1 MPLTLTEKILSR
13 ASDRRVSPGDVV
25 EVKVD
30 LVGFHDLTGYHV
42 IEVMEKSGMMEVWDN
57 ERLVVAFDHLAPPPD
72 QRSAEIQGFIRSFV
86 KKMRIPNFHDINKG
100 IMHQLFIESYALPG
114 QVIIGADSHTTTSG
128 AVGAFSQGMGASDV
142 AAAVITGK
150 TWLTVPEPFKI
161 TLKGE
166 PSKWITGKDVVLK
179 ILGEF
184 KAEYFNGKSIEVEVE
199 SPFHFPMDYRA
210 TVSNMGIEMNADA
223 LMFIPDKETVRFI
236 KENRGIEPPI
246 ITPDKEA
253 KYYGEYDIEL
263 NKLEPLV
270 AAPHSVDNVK
280 TAREVSG
287 TEVDQVFIGSCTNG
301 RISDFEIAVKI
312 LKGKKVK
319 TRTIAIPAS
328 YSVFK
333 KAMELGYIEIL
344 VNAGCIVT
352 YGTCGPCL
360 GGHFGIAGPNEVIV
374 STSSRNFKGR
384 MGSPES
390 KVYLSGPAVAA
401 ATALTGKI
409 TDPRDLNVN

>member
-1 MPLTLTEKILSR
+1 
-13 ASDRRVSPGDVV
+13 
-25 EVKVD
+25 
-30 LVGFHDLTGYHV
+30 
-42 IEVMEKSGMMEVWDN
+42 
-57 ERLVVAFDHLAPPPD
+57 
-72 QRSAEIQGFIRSFV
+72 
-86 KKMRIPNFHDINKG
+86 
-100 IMHQLFIESYALPG
+100 
-114 QVIIGADSHTTTSG
+114 
-128 AVGAFSQGMGASDV
+128 
-142 AAAVITGK
+142 
-150 TWLTVPEPFKI
+150 
-161 TLKGE
+161 
-166 PSKWITGKDVVLK
+166 
-179 ILGEF
+179 
-184 KAEYFNGKSIEVEVE
+184 
-199 SPFHFPMDYRA
+199 
-210 TVSNMGIEMNADA
+210 
-223 LMFIPDKETVRFI
+223 MFIPDKETVRFI